1 MKKFIICKG
10 FMAIINFDAN
20 SDISFEQ
27 SNLYLS
33 HDISRFI
40 TSDKVFQKIAN
51 CIGSFLKGD
60 WGCINCKLYWLFF
73 KRRLGLYT

>member
-51 CIGSFLKGD
+51 CIGSFLKGYFP
-60 WGCINCKLYWLFF
+60 IYSYQIRSFSNVN
-73 KRRLGLYT
+73 RHI

>member
-40 TSDKVFQKIAN
+40 TSDKVFQKLQIVLA
-51 CIGSFLKGD
+51 
-60 WGCINCKLYWLFF
+60 LF
-73 KRRLGLYT
+73 